1 MADAIYRFSRCE
13 VDPNARE
20 LRVDGQMRA
29 IEPRPFD
36 VLLLLL
42 RHRDRTVSTDELLER
57 VWRDES
63 AASGSVVNAVAKVR
77 RAIGDGGRPALIRT
91 IHRVGYRFVGDVVE
105 AVPLASAQS
114 GVPGGPSPLPFALLP
129 FENLTG
135 SPSLDWVTLGLMS
148 LVCQALSQDA
158 RLAPLPVPVVVGAL
172 RRVRHGADAH
182 ERARAVQQF
191 TGARHIAHTRLR
203 RSGDGY
209 VLDCRLLAPQGEA
222 EGTLQ
227 ASHPAALGRV
237 LARWLLT
244 QLAPDCPLAQK
255 DEPATDPWGQ
265 EVLARA
271 LEASAARQW
280 KRAEALL
287 VVVLDLQ
294 PDHAMARVELLR
306 ARAMLREAEGRFGA
320 ALDSWREAVAG
331 ARAAALHAVAARA
344 NSRAA
349 LAAAMCGLR
358 DEAVARAEDGLAQ
371 AQARGV
377 REDLWRQAALM
388 WQVHAMVGQP
398 LRSRLPDDAAGAGDL
413 SDGALAASW
422 AARAHKLAQDGD
434 HDGAATAFAHAAR
447 LYGDAGATG
456 REGTVKMWWIDSLL
470 HAGRVAEA
478 EALLEQAEAC
488 SGGHGMLLRWLPWLR
503 ARLRDARG
511 DRAGAMAAL
520 APVLEGPA
528 LDLAHAVAASLAAHW
543 LAQDG
548 LTAEACATMARI
560 GSSFAAHPLVRTAAG
575 QGKDIAKS

>member
-20 LRVDGQMRA
+20 LRVDGQGRL

-36 VLLLLL
+36 VLVLLL
-42 RHRDRTVSTDELLER
+42 RHRDRTVSTEELLDR
-57 VWRDES
+57 LWRDES
-63 AASGSVVNAVAKVR
+63 VAPGSVVNAMAKVR
-77 RAIGDGGRPALIRT
+77 RAVGDDGKPALIRT

-105 AVPLASAQS
+105 AVPVAAGQPGMPS
-114 GVPGGPSPLPFALLP
+114 GPPPLPFALLP

-135 SPSLDWVTLGLMS
+135 TPSLDWVALGLMS
-148 LVCQALSQDA
+148 LVGQALSQDG
-158 RLAPLPVPVVVGAL
+158 RLAPLPVSVVVGAL
-172 RRVRHGADAH
+172 RRVPDGADAH

-203 RSGDGY
+203 RQGDAY
-209 VLDCRLLAPQGEA
+209 LLDCRLSAPNGEA
-222 EGTLQ
+222 EGVLQ

-237 LARWLLT
+237 LARWLLA
-244 QLAPDCPLAQK
+244 QLAPDGPTAPK
-255 DEPATDPWGQ
+255 DEPATDPWAQ

-271 LEASAARQW
+271 LESSAARQW

-287 VVVLDLQ
+287 AVVLDLE
-294 PDHAMARVELLR
+294 PDHPMARVELLR

-320 ALDSWREAVAG
+320 ALDLWREAVAG
-331 ARAAALHAVAARA
+331 ARAAHLHAVAARA

-377 REDLWRQAALM
+377 SEDLWRQAALM

-398 LRSRLPDDAAGAGDL
+398 LRSRPTGHAADAGEL

-422 AARAHKLAQDGD
+422 AARAHALAQEGD
-434 HDGAATAFAHAAR
+434 HGGAAAAFAHAAQ
-447 LYGDAGATG
+447 LYGEVGASG
-456 REGTVKMWWIDSLL
+456 REGTVQMWWVDSLL
-470 HAGRVAEA
+470 QAGRVAEA
-478 EALLEQAEAC
+478 EVLLERAEAC

-503 ARLRDARG
+503 ARLRYARG
-511 DRAGAMAAL
+511 DRAGALVAL

-528 LDLAHAVAASLAAHW
+528 IDLAHAVAASLAAQW
-543 LAQDG
+543 LAEDG
-548 LTAEACATMARI
+548 RTAEARATAAHI
-560 GSSFAAHPLVRTAAG
+560 GSSFAAHPLVARG
-575 QGKDIAKS
+575 GVRYIS